1 MVHISRETPEQTH
14 ERLLEVIAA
23 ATFKVYDDAYVFEE
37 APLRGP
43 IPPLDDRTLALVRDD
58 RVWSRL
64 VPTALDH
71 GVEQFGLLRFHF
83 PEGVDNSGFVG
94 WLASHLKRELGTG
107 VFVVCGQNSE
117 QGGSSTIGD
126 SPRSCAKPSYEKSR
140 SCAGLG
146 RWAPLRATERPSRRS
161 VPGFSS
167 RPRGPPRVAGPS
179 RLPAGGSP
187 ERSVERQTHRWTGR
201 HCRRSH
207 DLPRL
212 GSRIDSGRGFVG
224 HSPLDPL

>member
-1 MVHISRETPEQTH
+1 MKGAAMDHISRETPEQTH

-23 ATFKVYDDAYVFEE
+23 TTFKVYDDAYVFEE

-64 VPTALDH
+64 VPAALDH

-117 QGGSSTIGD
+117 QGGIFDYWGF
-126 SPRSCAKPSYEKSR
+126 PAELREAVLREIEKLRGARKVGPAPS
-140 SCAGLG
+140 G
-146 RWAPLRATERPSRRS
+146 
-161 VPGFSS
+161 
-167 RPRGPPRVAGPS
+167 RVA
-179 RLPAGGSP
+179 
-187 ERSVERQTHRWTGR
+187 E
-201 HCRRSH
+201 
-207 DLPRL
+207 
-212 GSRIDSGRGFVG
+212 
-224 HSPLDPL
+224 

>member
-1 MVHISRETPEQTH
+1 MKGAAMVHISRETPEQTN

-23 ATFKVYDDAYVFEE
+23 ATFRVYDDAYVFEE

-64 VPTALDH
+64 VPAALDH

-146 RWAPLRATERPSRRS
+146 RCATLRATERPSRRS
-161 VPGFSS
+161 VPGFPSRPAREQSCSRGVEEREVPSGSS
-167 RPRGPPRVAGPS
+167 RRRGAASPSRSRMTTRLPGPS
-179 RLPAGGSP
+179 GS
-187 ERSVERQTHRWTGR
+187 
-201 HCRRSH
+201 
-207 DLPRL
+207 
-212 GSRIDSGRGFVG
+212 
-224 HSPLDPL
+224 